1 MTSASESVPKALTT
15 VFDEAE
21 AAIKKYER
29 LTLSLPVA
37 AVNQLRYAA
46 KHFARATKCECGS
59 LEAEAHYVKARCHCE
74 RAKFDALDGIIYS
87 SLDFIAAFQ
96 KMCRTRRGV
105 EEIYPEIRSDYDA
118 IAALQ
123 ERIQLLPKV
132 QDMSSGDMAEMEELA
147 GKFLSFKRKILR
159 LMPAVEARKRLVVD
173 MSARNAAKQFLASCE
188 RVPIACNDP
197 KDWER
202 NTSAQSF
209 SATWDEAEKAMR
221 FDVAWTKP
229 ADRWFYPVYKLKLPQ
244 ESFAGAQLIEFEVKS
259 AQPRPSLTGRTG
271 TPRWR
276 RRSTSTT
283 SRASASARTRRA
295 RSAPSGSAT

>member
-59 LEAEAHYVKARCHCE
+59 LEAEAHYAKARCHCE

-173 MSARNAAKQFLASCE
+173 MSARNAAKQFLASFLVSVAGTFVGVLGTFCAIWMSPSYSLLW
-188 RVPIACNDP
+188 RIAV
-197 KDWER
+197 
-202 NTSAQSF
+202 SAGMLVLF
-209 SATWDEAEKAMR
+209 ALATWRIYVFAVRKMLTPEQREALLGVDE
-221 FDVAWTKP
+221 F
-229 ADRWFYPVYKLKLPQ
+229 
-244 ESFAGAQLIEFEVKS
+244 SFA
-259 AQPRPSLTGRTG
+259 
-271 TPRWR
+271 
-276 RRSTSTT
+276 
-283 SRASASARTRRA
+283 
-295 RSAPSGSAT
+295 